1 MFLGAVRLH
10 LRMYTKFPRPRNR
23 FHFANTNKQRSTQY
37 AAVRGPRTI
46 LVSQASSFFLA
57 HSDAW
62 VCGAIVA
69 TDALPLNNGIARRL
83 DRS

>member
-23 FHFANTNKQRSTQY
+23 FHFTNTNKQRSTQY

-46 LVSQASSFFLA
+46 LVSPASSFFLA
-57 HSDAW
+57 HNAW

-69 TDALPLNNGIARRL
+69 TDALPRNDGIARRL
-83 DRS
+83 ESS